1 MIDMT
6 DKTVYE
12 NLVKEFID
20 TIWNQNM
27 VVDPNDDYH
36 WKDLIYGWALA
47 RGLKP
52 YVEPYD
58 IRSGQRS
65 DLTEEEKHAYDIS
78 ANRFA
83 SDVYYNRT

>member
-6 DKTVYE
+6 DKTLYE

-52 YVEPYD
+52 FNHPRDED
-58 IRSGQRS
+58 GQYR
-65 DLTEEEKHAYDIS
+65 DLTPEEQHAYDIS